1 MNMKETIDAFVAAK
15 HIAIVGASPK
25 SDNFGLGLI
34 KELKKEGRS
43 LYPVNPNCEEVAGE
57 KCYPDVAALPS
68 EVENVVVVVNAKL
81 SAEIAEQC
89 ANSHVK
95 RVWLH
100 QGVGNG
106 SFSKEALD
114 VLKKN
119 NLDYVYGYCPMMF
132 MGKGFHKFHYW
143 MKRTFGKTPV
153 ELKMA

>member
-1 MNMKETIDAFVAAK
+1 MKETIDAFVASK
-15 HIAIVGASPK
+15 DIAIVGASPNAG
-25 SDNFGLGLI
+25 NFGLGLI

-43 LYPVNPNCEEVAGE
+43 VYPVNPGYDEIEGD
-57 KCYPDVAALPS
+57 KCYHSVADLPA
-68 EVENVVVVVNAKL
+68 EVENVVIVVNPSL

-89 ANSHVK
+89 VKSHVK

-106 SFSKEALD
+106 AFSKEALD
-114 VLKKN
+114 ILKKN
-119 NLDYVYGYCPMMF
+119 QLEYVYGFCPMMF

-143 MKRTFGKTPV
+143 MKRTFGKKPV